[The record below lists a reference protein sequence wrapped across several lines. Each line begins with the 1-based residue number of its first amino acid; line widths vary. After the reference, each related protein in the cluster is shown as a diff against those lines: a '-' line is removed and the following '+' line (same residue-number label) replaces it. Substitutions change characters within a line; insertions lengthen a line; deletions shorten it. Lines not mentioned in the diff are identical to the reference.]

1 MKLVKWDNENADS
14 TNDSIKRQ
22 ADYGKAIGQSAR
34 VTISGI
40 IRSLDTAI
48 EGRKKRIAQM
58 ETYLIGEKLPSQN
71 LEKARDLVNNVKKL
85 HQRYEAHRQR
95 YQNDLRNMR

>member
-1 MKLVKWDNENADS
+1 LKLVKWDNENADS

-22 ADYGKAIGQSAR
+22 AEYGKAIGQSAR

-58 ETYLIGEKLPSQN
+58 ETYLIGERLPSQS
-71 LEKARDLVNNVKKL
+71 LKKSRDFVNKVKEL
-85 HQRYEAHRQR
+85 HQSYDALRQR